1 MVHWWSLVV
10 AKGVYFPENI
20 PPGLA
25 LAWSSPELDRMF
37 CCSQSVEKSEV
48 GRIFSCL
55 ALISALVKFVSG
67 PMYAIIYDQT
77 LASFPGTF
85 MMVTSLIIFMAM
97 AIMMIVKC
105 LIRYQGGEMLVM
117 KIYDCFEGNALTD
130 ICVGC
135 LFSLYYV

>member
-1 MVHWWSLVV
+1 MQQVKKGRRLVV
-10 AKGVYFPENI
+10 VGWWCKTVARGVYFPENI
-20 PPGLA
+20 PSGLA
-25 LAWSSPELDRMF
+25 LAWTSLELDRMLCF
-37 CCSQSVEKSEV
+37 SQSVEKSEV

-105 LIRYQGGEMLVM
+105 LIRYQGGEI
-117 KIYDCFEGNALTD
+117 KITILTIQID
-130 ICVGC
+130 IHR
-135 LFSLYYV
+135 S

>member
-1 MVHWWSLVV
+1 MYIFQ
-10 AKGVYFPENI
+10 KIY

-25 LAWSSPELDRMF
+25 LAWTSPELDRMF

-105 LIRYQGGEMLVM
+105 LIRYQGGEITGLTI
-117 KIYDCFEGNALTD
+117 KINIHSSEEQ
-130 ICVGC
+130 
-135 LFSLYYV
+135 

>member
-1 MVHWWSLVV
+1 M
-10 AKGVYFPENI
+10 
-20 PPGLA
+20 
-25 LAWSSPELDRMF
+25 
-37 CCSQSVEKSEV
+37 EKSEV

-105 LIRYQGGEMLVM
+105 LIRYQGGEITGLTI
-117 KIYDCFEGNALTD
+117 KIKGAKKETSVAEMENIFEKHCKICFTELK
-130 ICVGC
+130 CP
-135 LFSLYYV
+135 

>member
-10 AKGVYFPENI
+10 ARGVYFPENI

-25 LAWSSPELDRMF
+25 LALPSPELDRMF

-105 LIRYQGGEMLVM
+105 LIRYQGGEITGSTI
-117 KIYDCFEGNALTD
+117 KINIHRSEEQ
-130 ICVGC
+130 
-135 LFSLYYV
+135 

>member
-1 MVHWWSLVV
+1 MVHWWFLVV
-10 AKGVYFPENI
+10 ARGVYFPENI

-105 LIRYQGGEMLVM
+105 LIRYQGG
-117 KIYDCFEGNALTD
+117 KITGLT
-130 ICVGC
+130 IKINIHQ
-135 LFSLYYV
+135 